1 MSNRA
6 NNSGVVRAWKEGRKA
21 SNRSPVTDSTLYTD
35 GVNLWSYDLK
45 IGHRLDSGVTVLA
58 DYTASGRY
66 RSQTTS
72 CHIGLARRTGINLMM
87 HPLVWETSPM
97 HEPELPF

>member
-1 MSNRA
+1 MRNRV
-6 NNSGVVRAWKEGRKA
+6 NNSGVVRAWKEGHAAENGRQ
-21 SNRSPVTDSTLYTD
+21 TLCTD
-35 GVNLWSYDLK
+35 GVSLWSYDLK

>member
-1 MSNRA
+1 LSNRA
-6 NNSGVVRAWKEGRKA
+6 NNSGVVRAWKEGHTAENGKQ
-21 SNRSPVTDSTLYTD
+21 TLHTN
-35 GVNLWSYDLK
+35 GVSLWSYDLK

-72 CHIGLARRTGINLMM
+72 CHIGLARRTGVNLMM

>member
-1 MSNRA
+1 MRNRV
-6 NNSGVVRAWKEGRKA
+6 NNSGVVRAWKEGRTA
-21 SNRSPVTDSTLYTD
+21 ENGRQTLCTD
-35 GVNLWSYDLK
+35 GVSLWSYDLK
-45 IGHRLDSGVTVLA
+45 IGHRLDSGATVLA

>member
-1 MSNRA
+1 MSNRV
-6 NNSGVVRAWKEGRKA
+6 NNSGVVRAWKEGHTAENGKQ
-21 SNRSPVTDSTLYTD
+21 TLSTD
-35 GVNLWSYDLK
+35 GVSLWSYDLK
-45 IGHRLDSGVTVLA
+45 IGHRLDSGATVLA

>member
-1 MSNRA
+1 LSNRV
-6 NNSGVVRAWKEGRKA
+6 NNSGVVRAWKEGHTAENGRQ
-21 SNRSPVTDSTLYTD
+21 TLCTD
-35 GVNLWSYDLK
+35 GVSLWSYDLK
-45 IGHRLDSGVTVLA
+45 IGHRLDSGATVLA

>member
-1 MSNRA
+1 MSNRV
-6 NNSGVVRAWKEGRKA
+6 NNSGVVRAWKEGHTAENGKQ
-21 SNRSPVTDSTLYTD
+21 TLSTD
-35 GVNLWSYDLK
+35 GVSLWSYDLK